1 MNTAVHPAAVNRIS
15 ARQLWAAV
23 IVLGIA
29 VIALAASLVHIQT
42 RPVDGHAVLVDLV
55 PEELSI
61 TPSATENPPASPL
74 PVTSVGPGETVLAS
88 PVPAAAAPAASPPP
102 PATATKLPKEVP
114 PAKPAQPAATQ
125 APSAR
130 PSGKAAPAPAAAVL
144 GTQANA
150 PTVLSEAGPLPS
162 RPVAPAARPIC
173 ANCGR
178 VESVTAIDRKA
189 EASGTGAI
197 AGGVLGAVVGNQVG
211 KGNGRALATVL
222 GAVGGG
228 LAGNTIEKNMGRTTV
243 YQVQVRM
250 EDGSLRMLEQASA
263 PAVGSAVVVEGQT
276 LRAADGS
283 APATQRTP
291 AAPAAV
297 PQAKT
302 YSSER

>member
-125 APSAR
+125 APATR
-130 PSGKAAPAPAAAVL
+130 PSGKVAPAPSAAVL

-178 VESVTAIDRKA
+178 VESVTAIDRKV
-189 EASGTGAI
+189 EASGTYDELLETS
-197 AGGVLGAVVGNQVG
+197 VTFQ
-211 KGNGRALATVL
+211 ALA
-222 GAVGGG
+222 
-228 LAGNTIEKNMGRTTV
+228 
-243 YQVQVRM
+243 QV
-250 EDGSLRMLEQASA
+250 
-263 PAVGSAVVVEGQT
+263 
-276 LRAADGS
+276 
-283 APATQRTP
+283 
-291 AAPAAV
+291 
-297 PQAKT
+297 
-302 YSSER
+302 SEEA